1 MSTDANQENPSQR
14 SPTEARDTALICLVA
29 IAAHHGVQTSEERL
43 IHEHALSDS
52 PLSEGQVV
60 SMARQLGLKAATKK
74 PGKQGLEG
82 VKSVFPVMAR
92 LESDNYLVVVGID
105 SNDQGEYVI
114 VMDPGSGSGDLIA
127 VPRADFEQSWSGQ
140 VVMLKRVYKLLDGNQ
155 PFSLRWFVPE
165 ITKQKREFRD
175 VTVAVLLLHLLGLV
189 TPIFFQLVID
199 KVLVHQSFSTLYVLS
214 GGIIVALLFEAAFG
228 YLRQY
233 LLLFATN
240 KIDIRLVT
248 RTFSHML
255 ALPVGFFE
263 RTAAGVTARHMQQV
277 EKIRE
282 FLTGQLFL
290 TGLDATVLLVYLPV
304 LFFYSSFLAW
314 VVLGFTAAITLVM
327 VLLIGPFKRRLQA
340 LYDAEAERQAMLV
353 ETISGMRTVK
363 SLAIEPAQRRQ
374 WDQRAANAVNT
385 HFAVGKIGLTANT
398 ISGLFEKLMVVAIIS
413 LGAMQV
419 FDGVITVGAL
429 IAFNMLSGR
438 VVSPLVRLVNLIH
451 EYQETALSVRMLG
464 SVMNHPPERRPGQ
477 GGIRPEFQGGIE
489 FEGVSFAYSPAA
501 GKVLDGID
509 LQVPAG
515 TVVGVVGRSGSG
527 KSTLTKLVQ
536 GLYNQQEGVIRLDG
550 YDVREID
557 LDHLR
562 RNIGVVLQDSFL
574 FRGTVRENI
583 AMARPDASL
592 EEVVYMARL
601 AGADEFIE
609 KLPQGFDTQLE
620 ENAVNLS
627 GGQKQRLAI
636 ARALITRPRF
646 LILDEATSALDPDSE
661 AIFMDNLAGI
671 AHGRTVVIVSHRL
684 STLASCDRILVMEDG
699 RIVDAGQHAELLE
712 RSDIYRHLWDQ
723 QNRNK

>member
-1 MSTDANQENPSQR
+1 MQTDAQKEAER
-14 SPTEARDTALICLVA
+14 SPSEARDTALICLVA
-29 IAAHHGVQTSEERL
+29 LAAHHGLQTSEERL
-43 IHEHALSDS
+43 IHEHALSEA
-52 PLSEGQVV
+52 PLSEDQLV
-60 SMARQLGLKAATKK
+60 SMARKIGLKAGVKK
-74 PGKQGLEG
+74 PGGHGLDS

-92 LESDNYLVVVGID
+92 LDNDNYVVVVGLD
-105 SNDQGEYVI
+105 ENAQGRFVI
-114 VMDPGSGSGDLIA
+114 LMDPSTGNGDLIA
-127 VPRADFEQSWSGQ
+127 VPREEFEAQWSGR
-140 VVMLKRVYKLLDGNQ
+140 VVMLKRVFKLLDKNQ

-165 ITKQKREFRD
+165 IVKQKREFRD

-199 KVLVHQSFSTLYVLS
+199 KVLVHHSLSTLYVLT
-214 GGIIVALLFEAAFG
+214 GGIIAALLFEAAFT
-228 YLRQY
+228 YLRQF

-290 TGLDATVLLVYLPV
+290 TGLDATVLIVYLPV

-314 VVLGFTAAITLVM
+314 VVLGFTAAITAVM
-327 VLLIGPFKRRLQA
+327 VVLIGPFKRRLQA

-363 SLAIEPAQRRQ
+363 SLAIEPAQRKQ

-398 ISGLFEKLMVVAIIS
+398 LSGLLEKLMVVAIIS

-438 VVSPLVRLVNLIH
+438 VVSPLVQLVNLIH

-464 SVMNHPPERRPGQ
+464 SVMNHPPERQPEQ
-477 GGIRPEFQGGIE
+477 SGIRPEFDGAIE
-489 FEGVSFAYSPAA
+489 FDRVSFAYSPAA
-501 GKVLDGID
+501 GKVLDDIS
-509 LQVPAG
+509 LQIPPG

-536 GLYNQQEGVIRLDG
+536 GLYTQQEGVIRLDG

-562 RNIGVVLQDSFL
+562 RSIGVVLQDSFL
-574 FRGTVRENI
+574 FRGTVRDNI
-583 AMARPDASL
+583 SMSRPDASL
-592 EEVVYMARL
+592 EEIVYMARM
-601 AGADEFIE
+601 AGADEFVE
-609 KLPQGFDTQLE
+609 KMPQGFDTHLE

-636 ARALITRPRF
+636 ARALITHPRY

-671 AHGRTVVIVSHRL
+671 AQGRTVVIVSHRL
-684 STLASCDRILVMEDG
+684 STLASCDTILVMEEG
-699 RIVDAGQHAELLE
+699 RIIDAGKHAELLE

>member
-1 MSTDANQENPSQR
+1 MQTETAQDPSQFA
-14 SPTEARDTALICLVA
+14 TEARDTALICLVA
-29 IAAHHGVQTSEERL
+29 VAAHHGVASSEERL
-43 IHEHALSDS
+43 IHDHALGDT
-52 PLSEGQVV
+52 PLSDDQVV
-60 SMARQLGLKAATKK
+60 SIARSMGLKAGVKR
-74 PGKQGLEG
+74 PGGKGLEG
-82 VKSVFPVMAR
+82 VSSVFPAMAR
-92 LESDNYLVVVGID
+92 LDNG
-105 SNDQGEYVI
+105 NYVI
-114 VMDPGSGSGDLIA
+114 LVGLDENEEGRFVVLMDPTSGSSDLIA
-127 VPRADFEQSWSGQ
+127 VPRDAFEAQWPGQ
-140 VVMLKRVYKLLDGNQ
+140 VVLLKRVYSLSDENQ

-165 ITKQKREFRD
+165 ILKQKREFRD
-175 VTVAVLLLHLLGLV
+175 VTVAVLLLHLIGLL

-199 KVLVHQSFSTLYVLS
+199 KVLVHQSFSTLYVLT

-248 RTFSHML
+248 RTFSHLL
-255 ALPVGFFE
+255 ALPVSFFE
-263 RTAAGVTARHMQQV
+263 RTAAGVTTRHMQQV

-290 TGLDATVLLVYLPV
+290 TGLDATVLIVYLPV
-304 LFFYSSFLAW
+304 LFFYSPFLTW

-363 SLAIEPAQRRQ
+363 SLAIEPAQRRA

-398 ISGLFEKLMVVAIIS
+398 ISSLFEKLMVVSIIA

-438 VVSPLVRLVNLIH
+438 VVSPLVQLVSLIH

-464 SVMNHPPERRPGQ
+464 SVMNHPPERQSGQ
-477 GGIRPEFQGGIE
+477 SGIRPQ
-489 FEGVSFAYSPAA
+489 FEGAIAFDGVSFAYSPVS
-501 GKVLDGID
+501 GKVLDNIN
-509 LQVPAG
+509 LQIEPGSVI
-515 TVVGVVGRSGSG
+515 GVVGRSGSG
-527 KSTLTKLVQ
+527 KSTLTKLIQ
-536 GLYNQQEGVIRLDG
+536 GLYNPQDGVIRLDG
-550 YDVREID
+550 YDLREID

-583 AMARPDASL
+583 AMSRPDASM
-592 EEVVYMARL
+592 EEVVQMARL
-601 AGADEFIE
+601 AGADEFVE
-609 KLPQGFDTQLE
+609 RLPQGFDTPLE

-636 ARALITRPRF
+636 ARALITYPRY

-671 AHGRTVVIVSHRL
+671 AKGRTVVIVSHRL
-684 STLASCDRILVMEDG
+684 STLASCDRILVMDDG
-699 RIVDAGQHAELLE
+699 QVVDSGTHAELLQSSE
-712 RSDIYRHLWDQ
+712 IYRHLWDQ

>member
-1 MSTDANQENPSQR
+1 MSTDAPQENPSQR

-29 IAAHHGVQTSEERL
+29 IAAHHGIQTSEERL
-43 IHEHALSDS
+43 IHEHALSDN

-60 SMARQLGLKAATKK
+60 SMARQLGLKAAPKK
-74 PGKQGLEG
+74 PGKPGLEG

-92 LESDNYLVVVGID
+92 QANDNYVVVVGID
-105 SNDQGEYVI
+105 RNDQGEYVI
-114 VMDPGSGSGDLIA
+114 VMDPASGSGDLVA
-127 VPRADFEQSWSGQ
+127 VPRTDFEQSWNGQ

-165 ITKQKREFRD
+165 IIKQKREFRD

-413 LGAMQV
+413 LGAIQV
-419 FDGVITVGAL
+419 FEGVITVGAL

-501 GKVLDGID
+501 GKVLNRID
-509 LQVPAG
+509 LQIPAG

-601 AGADEFIE
+601 AGADEFVE

-699 RIVDAGQHAELLE
+699 CIVDAGQHAELLE
-712 RSDIYRHLWDQ
+712 RSAIYRHLWDQ